1 MAKHAIIKFPAG
13 NVTVKLLKSPATDIW
28 LEQLGI
34 WKDENIPMATQRGL
48 MLHHG
53 WEGYKRR
60 NPRLEREYV
69 DQINRAIADA
79 NKLLQEGSQPFP
91 YEAWV
96 DMPWQQTNLIHRS
109 FTLGLTSRE
118 TFPDNPD
125 PGGIWRHSL
134 TNEELLNYT
143 KTFCYDDRHYVKR
156 NSQGIQQFR
165 YKLVDH
171 FNMNEC
177 LERINKYVH
186 LYENI
191 RYSERSGIFHEK
203 EAPKYLEENNL
214 GGHGPIEINLTWD
227 NYDSSG
233 GRKFQSIAQPGSD
246 VYLNSIPE
254 NWMNFDVFL
263 IKSITGKDYETA
275 FQNYDNPLDY
285 DTQNVQDI
293 TGGLRIFPNQGHKM
307 LYGDSNFGT
316 WIRSYGIDYKNYAPV
331 PVGKIISAD
340 FDLTLIDSVPDS
352 FNSDGSCACQP
363 EYRNP
368 IIEVVEVD
376 EPEQTTYPEEIIQDT
391 NNFI

>member
-96 DMPWQQTNLIHRS
+96 DMPWQQTNLIHRC
-109 FTLGLTSRE
+109 FTLGLTTRQSFDE
-118 TFPDNPD
+118 SSIS
-125 PGGIWRHSL
+125 GGLWRHEL
-134 TNEELLNYT
+134 TNEELIKYT
-143 KTFCYDDRHYVKR
+143 ETLCYDNRWYVKYKAKDR
-156 NSQGIQQFR
+156 QQFFQHDR
-165 YKLVDH
+165 DDEA
-171 FNMNEC
+171 MNEA
-177 LERINKYVH
+177 LHRINMYVH

-203 EAPKYLEENNL
+203 EAAKYLADNNL
-214 GGHGPIEINLTWD
+214 PGPGPIEINLTWD
-227 NYDSSG
+227 NYTSNGD
-233 GRKFQSIAQPGSD
+233 RKFQSTAKPGSD

-275 FQNYDNPLDY
+275 YQNYDNPLEY

-293 TGGLRIFPNQGHKM
+293 TGGLRIFPNGGHRI
-307 LYGDSNFGT
+307 LYGDSSFGK
-316 WIRSYGIDYKNYAPV
+316 WIRSYDIDYKNYAPV
-331 PVGKIISAD
+331 PVGKIIEAD
-340 FDLTLIDSVPDS
+340 FDLTLIDSVPES

-368 IIEVVEVD
+368 IIEIVEVD
-376 EPEQTTYPEEIIQDT
+376 ETEQSTYPEEIIQDT